1 MKKSLKLF
9 VLLCVSLAAASCG
22 GSPSAPAEPDGDF
35 VNWIDAYTG
44 GLVSSSSTIKV
55 EFASTPDTSV
65 PAGDVLKFSPSLKG
79 EARWVGAQMIEFIP
93 EEDALKQN
101 RQYRAELALDK
112 IFTIEDPKLKTFE
125 FSFKV
130 APKNATLSIENVR
143 ADRTTVTV
151 NGKVK
156 LSEAVPETSLK
167 EYLYLEG
174 DVAGAEITLSRVSD
188 TEYDFSCGPLE
199 RKSTEGKLTVVF
211 DGQKDKFEKTVSVS
225 VAIPANSGF
234 SVFSAKKVDGTE
246 PYIEVV
252 LSQPLDPLADIS
264 GLFTLEGC
272 GKYYTTFNGN
282 IVKVIYERKNSD
294 GKIELT
300 VSGLLK
306 DSQGLKL
313 GADWTAT
320 FENNEP
326 KPQVELLCSG
336 SILPDAGCLVLPF
349 QAVNLRAV
357 DVKVVKI
364 YKNNILSFLQDND
377 LDGDSQVRRSGRLV
391 YKKTLPLNTDSH
403 KNLHQWNTFY
413 ADLSG
418 LMKRDGGALY
428 RVSLSFKKEYSLY
441 GQDESSAQGSDGEPL
456 TKLSSGEM
464 TPDDEAV
471 WDEPE
476 TYYYDNYY
484 DWDKYDW
491 KDRDNPFTPSYY
503 MVSGRF
509 PSINLLSTN
518 LGLVA
523 KASRGNTYDVWVN
536 DIISTKP
543 VADAELTA
551 YSFQLQSLGKAK
563 TDAEGH
569 AKMSLGGKPFV
580 IKAVSAGNASYL
592 KVTDSDVNS
601 LSKFDVGG
609 EKIEKGIKGFLY
621 GERGVWRPG
630 DKIHLVLIAA
640 SSEGSLPQNHPAV
653 LELYSPKGQLYTRSV
668 CAKSVNGFYVFEVQT
683 SEDDETG
690 TYNAYAKVGGA
701 AFHKSLHIETIK
713 PNRLKI
719 NLDIPSSGLKAGKA
733 ATLELSSAWLTGPAA
748 SGLQAKASLSLTPGS
763 SSPFKGYEGYIFS
776 NPLSEYKGSESE
788 FFSVRL
794 DSRGKA
800 TVKVEV
806 PAAKDAPG
814 MLKATVATRVVE
826 PGGNES
832 IVSQSVKCSPFDAY
846 VGVKVPSS
854 SENYLETDKTHTFC
868 VCLVDS
874 EGKRVSGH
882 RLDYRIY
889 RLEWSW
895 WWERNGATESLSD
908 YVNAHSEKLYSSGQV
923 ISGASDCKINFRIS
937 YPNYGRFLIYVRDK
951 DGGHSSGSIFYCD
964 WPFWR
969 GMADRG
975 DGSSATMLAFSLDKK
990 SYSVGEEGVIYIPAS
1005 KGGRALVTLE
1015 NDSRVLSSSWVETSA
1030 ETQTQFRF
1038 SVTKDMAPNCYA
1050 CITLL
1055 NPHSR
1060 TADGQPIRMYGVQ
1073 PVTVSNPSSHLAP
1086 VLSLPSVIRPQ
1097 EEFTVKV
1104 KEKDSKPMTYTLAIV
1119 DEGLLD
1125 LTSFKTPDPWK
1136 AFNRRSALGVKTWDI
1151 YNNVINAFATSS
1163 SSMLSIGGDE
1173 DTGVDGTP
1181 RDNRFNPVVE
1191 FLGPFTLKKGGE
1203 ATHAITLPMYV
1214 GSVRVMV
1221 VAAQGGA
1228 YGCADKAVPVRT
1240 PLMVLP
1246 TLPRTLSVGE
1256 KVTMPVNVFAMED
1269 DIRNVEVSVSVEG
1282 ALSVEGGSTKA
1293 LQFSGAAD
1301 KLTSFSLRSGS
1312 STGKAV
1318 VTVTAK
1324 SGSYSASETVSLE
1337 VRNTNPAVSSLSR
1350 AMLKKG
1356 ESRTFNCA
1364 EIVAGDDFNMIEVSS
1379 LPSIDV
1385 NGVWA
1390 YISYYPHLCTEQLSA
1405 RGITLLSILPQLDD
1419 RRKETA
1425 RNMIT
1430 SILSDL
1436 CQRQLPD
1443 GNFACW
1449 KDDTSI
1455 NLWAD
1460 AMAGHF
1466 ITLAANNGFSINGGV
1481 FGAWR
1486 KKVTNFVGTRR
1497 SMGNAK
1503 DDLAAY
1509 YLYVLAL
1516 SGNSQDGAMNRF
1528 KSSDK
1533 LPVTAH
1539 YLLSSAYSLSGK
1551 KSVAQNIL
1559 SSVKSR
1565 NAFDISD
1572 GGNEYFASS
1581 LRNQALALE
1590 AQVLCGNTSS
1600 ALSLAREVADG
1611 FAKEGYTTQ
1620 TTAFA
1625 AVALS
1630 RLYPLMSQDPMT
1642 FSYECGFG
1650 AEGSNSENI
1659 KTVQATWSRT
1669 LPKDAKNVKITNT
1682 TSGVLYVGLT
1692 SRTTVRC
1699 GEKTEAAGESLS
1711 LKVVYTDGDGNPLN
1725 PSSLSQGEDF
1735 TAKITVK
1742 NLEGTRDFRN
1752 LALRFGVPS
1761 GWEIFNSRLFTGI
1774 EAGSSLYSHCDI
1786 RDSEIFY
1793 YFDLPRGSEKTFTVA
1808 LTASYLGEFT
1818 LPSTVC
1824 EAMYDNSVFART
1836 ASGTAEV
1843 K

>member
-1 MKKSLKLF
+1 MKRSLKLF
-9 VLLCVSLAAASCG
+9 VLLCVSLAVASCG
-22 GSPSAPAEPDGDF
+22 GSASEQTEPDGDF
-35 VNWIDAYTG
+35 INWIEAYTG

-55 EFASTPDTSV
+55 EFASAPDTSV
-65 PAGDVLKFSPSLKG
+65 PAGDVLKFSPSLRG

-93 EEDALKQN
+93 EEDALKQD
-101 RQYRAELALDK
+101 REYKVKLALDK
-112 IFTIEDPKLKTFE
+112 IFTIEAPKLKTFE

-130 APKNATLSIENVR
+130 APKKATLSIENVR

-151 NGKVK
+151 NGRLT
-156 LSEAVPETSLK
+156 LSEASREEKVK

-174 DVAGAEITLSRVSD
+174 DVAGAEITVSRVSD
-188 TEYDFSCGPLE
+188 TEYDLSCGPLE
-199 RKSTEGKLTVVF
+199 RKSTEGKVTVVF
-211 DGQKDKFEKTVSVS
+211 DGKKDNFEKTVSAS

-234 SVFSAKKVDGTE
+234 SVFSAKKVEGTE

-264 GLFTLEGC
+264 GLFTLSGC
-272 GKYYTTFNGN
+272 GKYYSTFNGN
-282 IVKVIYERKNSD
+282 IVKVIYERMDSEEE
-294 GKIELT
+294 IELT

-313 GADWTAT
+313 GADWTAK
-320 FENNEP
+320 FQNNEP

-336 SILPDAGCLVLPF
+336 TILPDVNCLVLPF

-377 LDGDSQVRRSGRLV
+377 LDGDSEIRRSGRLV
-391 YKKTLPLNTDSH
+391 YKKTIPLTTDSH
-403 KNLHQWNTFY
+403 KDLHQWNTFY

-428 RVSLSFKKEYSLY
+428 RVSLSFKEDYSLY
-441 GQDESSAQGSDGEPL
+441 GQTESSAQGSDGEPL
-456 TKLSSGEM
+456 TKLASGEM
-464 TPDDEAV
+464 TPEDEAV
-471 WDEPE
+471 WDRPE

-491 KDRDNPFTPSYY
+491 NDRDNPFTPSYY
-503 MVSGRF
+503 MVSERF
-509 PSINLLSTN
+509 PSINLLSTS

-523 KASRGNTYDVWVN
+523 KSSRGNSLEVWVN

-543 VADAELTA
+543 VADAEVTA
-551 YSFQLQSLGKAK
+551 YSFQLQSLGNAK

-569 AKMSLGGKPFV
+569 VKMSLGGKPFV
-580 IKAVSAGNASYL
+580 IKAVSAGNVSYL

-609 EKIEKGIKGFLY
+609 EKVEKGIRGFLY

-630 DKIHLVLIAA
+630 DKLHLVLIAS

-653 LELYSPKGQLYTRSV
+653 LELYTPQGQLYTRSV
-668 CAKSVNGFYVFEVQT
+668 CSKSVNGFYVFEVQT
-683 SEDDETG
+683 SESDETG

-701 AFHKSLHIETIK
+701 TFHKSLHIETIK

-719 NLDIPSSGLKAGKA
+719 NLDVPSTGLKAGKST
-733 ATLELSSAWLTGPAA
+733 TLELSSAWLTGPAA
-748 SGLQAKASLSLTPGS
+748 SGLQAKATLSLKPGS
-763 SSPFKGYEGYIFS
+763 SSPFKGYEDYIFS
-776 NPLSEYKGSESE
+776 NPLSEYKGSEGE
-788 FFSVRL
+788 FFSTRL

-806 PAAKDAPG
+806 PAVKDAPG
-814 MLKATVATRVVE
+814 LLKATVATRVVE
-826 PGGNES
+826 PGGGES

-854 SENYLETDKTHTFC
+854 SENYLETDTPHTFRI
-868 VCLVDS
+868 CLVDS
-874 EGKRVSGH
+874 EGNRVSGH

-889 RLEWSW
+889 RLDWNW
-895 WWERNGATESLSD
+895 WWERNRSSLSD
-908 YVNAHSEKLYSSGQV
+908 YVNGHSEKLYSSGQV
-923 ISGASDCKINFRIS
+923 TSGKEDCKIDFSIS
-937 YPNYGRFLIYVRDK
+937 YPDYGRFLIYVRDK

-964 WPFWR
+964 WPYWR
-969 GMADRG
+969 GMAERG
-975 DGSSATMLAFSLDKK
+975 DGSSATMLSFSLDKK

-1005 KGGRALVTLE
+1005 KGGRALVTFE

-1038 SVTKDMAPNCYA
+1038 AVTKDMAPNCYA

-1055 NPHSR
+1055 NPHESTSEGR
-1060 TADGQPIRMYGVQ
+1060 PIRMYGVQ
-1073 PVTVSNPSSHLAP
+1073 PVVVSNPSSHLEP
-1086 VLSLPSVIRPQ
+1086 VLKLPSVIRPQ

-1104 KEKDSKPMTYTLAIV
+1104 KEKNSKPMTYTLAIV

-1136 AFNRRSALGVKTWDI
+1136 AFNRRTALGVKTWDI
-1151 YNNVINAFATSS
+1151 YNNVINAFATSG
-1163 SSMLSIGGDE
+1163 SSMFSIGGDE
-1173 DTGVDGTP
+1173 DMGVDGTP

-1203 ATHAITLPMYV
+1203 AAHAITLPMYV

-1221 VAAQGGA
+1221 VAAQSGA
-1228 YGCADKAVPVRT
+1228 YGCADKAVPVRS

-1256 KVTMPVNVFAMED
+1256 RVTMPVNVFAMEE
-1269 DIRNVEVSVSVEG
+1269 DIRDVEVSVSVEG
-1282 ALSVEGGSTKA
+1282 ALTVEGGSTKS
-1293 LQFSGAAD
+1293 LQFTGAGD

-1312 STGKAV
+1312 STGGAV
-1318 VTVTAK
+1318 VKVTAK
-1324 SGSYSASETVSLE
+1324 SGAYSASETVNIE
-1337 VRNTNPAVSSLSR
+1337 VRNANPAVTSR
-1350 AMLKKG
+1350 SIAMLKKG
-1356 ESRTFNCA
+1356 ESRTFDCA
-1364 EIVAGDDFNMIEVSS
+1364 ETVAGDDFNMIEVSS

-1385 NGVWA
+1385 NGVWS
-1390 YISYYPHLCTEQLSA
+1390 YINYYPHLCTEQLSS

-1419 RRKETA
+1419 KRKEKA
-1425 RNMIT
+1425 REMIT

-1443 GNFACW
+1443 GNFAFW
-1449 KDDTSI
+1449 KDETTV

-1466 ITLAANNGFSINGGV
+1466 MTLAANNGFSINGGV

-1486 KKVTNFVGTRR
+1486 KKVTNFVGTRH

-1516 SGNSQDGAMNRF
+1516 SGNSQDGAMNRL
-1528 KSSDK
+1528 KSSEN
-1533 LPVTAH
+1533 LPVSARC
-1539 YLLSSAYSLSGK
+1539 LLSSAYSLSGK

-1565 NAFDISD
+1565 HSADISD
-1572 GGNEYFASS
+1572 GGDEYFASA

-1630 RLYPLMSQDPMT
+1630 RLYPLISSDPVT
-1642 FSYECGFG
+1642 FRYECGFG

-1659 KTVQATWSRT
+1659 KTAQTSWSRT
-1669 LPKDAKNVKITNT
+1669 LSKDAKNVKITNT
-1682 TSGVLYVGLT
+1682 SSEALYVGLT

-1699 GEKTEAAGESLS
+1699 GEKTEAAGSSLS
-1711 LKVVYTDGDGNPLN
+1711 VNVVYTDGDGNVLN
-1725 PSSLSQGEDF
+1725 PSSLPQGGDF

-1742 NLEGTRDFRN
+1742 NLENSRN
-1752 LALRFGVPS
+1752 LRDLALHFSVPS
-1761 GWEIFNSRLFTGI
+1761 GWEIFNSRLFTGNET
-1774 EAGSSLYSHCDI
+1774 EASLYSHCDI

-1793 YFDLPRGSEKTFTVA
+1793 YFDLPHGAMKTFTVS

-1824 EAMYDNSVFART
+1824 EAMYDNAVFART
-1836 ASGTAEV
+1836 ASGIAEV